1 MAHHEHTDN
10 RKAAVAG
17 IVVIGVSLVPI
28 VWNVM
33 QLSTLDAEG
42 DFEAWMNI
50 FFALL
55 GTVAGGILFAYARSQ
70 RNVRMARWR
79 YGHVLLAAGV
89 VLVVLALLVA
99 WGPPA
104 SGVALAT
111 LPLLLGCLLSMLFDI
126 PPAEQSQA
134 PSDLEAQRHNVGRLA
149 LWNGVLAVAAG
160 LLALAQTVF
169 RSPADTGYAWPLA
182 ALFLAISLYHR
193 AETRNPRLHADPS
206 RQAEHT
212 NEA

>member
-1 MAHHEHTDN
+1 MAHHQHTDK
-10 RKAAVAG
+10 RRMAVVG
-17 IVVIGVSLVPI
+17 IAVIAVSFVPI
-28 VWNVM
+28 VWNLM

-55 GTVAGGILFAYARSQ
+55 GTVAGGITFAYARSQ

-89 VLVVLALLVA
+89 ATAVLALLVA

-126 PPAEQSQA
+126 QPAEQQQA
-134 PSDLEAQRHNVGRLA
+134 QSDPEAQRHNVRRLA
-149 LWNGVLAVAAG
+149 LWNGVLAGAAA
-160 LLALAQTVF
+160 LLALAQSIF
-169 RSPADTGYAWPLA
+169 RSPADTGFAWPLA
-182 ALFLAISLYHR
+182 ALLLAISLYHR
-193 AETRNPRLHADPS
+193 AEARNPRLHADPP
-206 RQAEHT
+206 RPAEHT